1 MRSGQSDFEQKIT
14 KLMIDLD
21 LKTKLS
27 MFNVTIKDIPLI
39 LDNVDNERLHNNPRK
54 ISRKELETILMT
66 LV

>member
-1 MRSGQSDFEQKIT
+1 
-14 KLMIDLD
+14 MINLD